1 MNCAKLLKYE
11 PGMGS
16 SEPHVDFDVGAEAR
30 KERRVKPGQEEIGVC
45 EISNATA
52 PISAISDDKVIQG
65 NALTSHS
72 DLCLDAQQL
81 RYRGSDRSPH
91 TLNKGYQTCVTLFN
105 HNRDSQNCVSEPSP
119 PEAVG

>member
-30 KERRVKPGQEEIGVC
+30 KERQVKPGQEEIGVC

-52 PISAISDDKVIQG
+52 PISAIPDNKVIQG
-65 NALTSHS
+65 NALTS
-72 DLCLDAQQL
+72 
-81 RYRGSDRSPH
+81 
-91 TLNKGYQTCVTLFN
+91 
-105 HNRDSQNCVSEPSP
+105 
-119 PEAVG
+119 